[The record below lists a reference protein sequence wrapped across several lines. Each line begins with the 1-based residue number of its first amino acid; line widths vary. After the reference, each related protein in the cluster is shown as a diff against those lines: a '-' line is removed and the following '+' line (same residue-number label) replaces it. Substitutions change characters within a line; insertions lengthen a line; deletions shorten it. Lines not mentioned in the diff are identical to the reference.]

1 MQSKWVGRV
10 YKTPSEKDKI
20 QMLFECRNRLRYSD
34 AIHNSPLCKSWY
46 SYLKKRHLFKRYMD
60 RVYELIHNGYSSEYM
75 LAITTYDRIKG
86 VCQSIDAQVSGNGTW
101 HWWQDRY
108 DDFYWKRES
117 SIINHKMS
125 AKLYMVN
132 KRDEPHSKYVGSSEL
147 KKSLYDKVIDGFF
160 NLFK

>member
-1 MQSKWVGRV
+1 MQSKWVEIV
-10 YKTPSEKDKI
+10 YRILSEKDKI
-20 QMLFECRNRLRYSD
+20 RILFESSNKLRHAN
-34 AIHNSPLCKSWY
+34 AIHNSTICKSWY

-60 RVYELIHNGYSSEYM
+60 RVYELIYNGWGSEYL
-75 LAITTYDRIKG
+75 LAITSYDRIRR
-86 VCQSIDAQVSGNGTW
+86 VCKAIDEQVSGNGTW

-108 DDFYWKRES
+108 EDFYWKRES
-117 SIINHKMS
+117 AIINHKTA

-132 KRDEPHSKYVGSSEL
+132 KRDEPHSKYIGSCEL